1 MKPAAN
7 TADQEQRTTA
17 QLFEE
22 YKQTH
27 SDEIKWE
34 IVLRNTEMIR
44 RIASQARGI
53 YSNFAELDDIVSEG
67 LLVLAD
73 AVDKYDPERGSFSN
87 YVSKRIRGMII
98 DLARSNNWGP
108 RLTSQRRREMDQ
120 ALSTLRFQ
128 LGRNPTDHEVAEY
141 LGLSDEA
148 YKKRVEQYAFQ
159 NVLSW
164 EELFVDNAQQAG
176 MSDVFLSPEQS
187 VENLDMLHTL
197 ADAISSLR
205 EKQQIVLS
213 LYYKEGLTME
223 EIASVMGVTR
233 SRVCQIHKGA
243 IAKLRQLISD
253 EALM

>member
-1 MKPAAN
+1 MKAAVSYK
-7 TADQEQRTTA
+7 ERSTA
-17 QLFEE
+17 QLFAE
-22 YKQTH
+22 YKQTR
-27 SDEIKWE
+27 SDELKWE
-34 IVLRNTEMIR
+34 IVLRNTDMIK
-44 RIASQARGI
+44 RIASQSRGI
-53 YSNFAELDDIVSEG
+53 YSSFAELDDIVNEG

-108 RLTSQRRREMDQ
+108 RLTSQRRKEIDEAIGELR
-120 ALSTLRFQ
+120 LS
-128 LGRNPTDHEVAEY
+128 LGRNPTDHEVAQR
-141 LGLSDEA
+141 LGISDDA
-148 YKKRVEQYAFQ
+148 YRKRLEQYAFQ

-164 EELFVDNAQQAG
+164 EELFVDAGQQMG
-176 MSDVFLSPEQS
+176 EEGVFNSPEQS

-197 ADAISSLR
+197 ADAIQSLR

-243 IAKLRQLISD
+243 IAKLRQIIA
-253 EALM
+253 EEPR